1 MQFISI
7 YGPEVAKDVIT
18 RSMED
23 YNDYIASKQK

>member
-7 YGPEVAKDVIT
+7 YGPEVAKEVIT

-23 YNDYIASKQK
+23 YDDYIAAK